1 MEVDKKNKK
10 KTTLPNS
17 RELISVR
24 MTGWLRRVWMSNV
37 QLADK
42 DDWLRLLSFLQPVPA
57 LSKPSHKKIAKKAAF
72 TCTAS

>member
-1 MEVDKKNKK
+1 MEVEKE
-10 KTTLPNS
+10 KTTQPNS

-42 DDWLRLLSFLQPVPA
+42 DDWLCLLSFLQPVPA
-57 LSKPSHKKIAKKAAF
+57 LSLPQKKKKKKTAAF